1 MENLQEGSEAW
12 FWMGGILATGLVE
25 ITDDPKKLSDGG
37 FWVVS
42 ATFEGQN
49 TFAKFDRVE
58 RNRDFPI
65 TQQWQGLESTWK
77 SSIDRDGYMEFV
89 EQIRSQIEIGEVYQ
103 VNACRILSA
112 EFSGAS
118 LAPLFARILELN
130 PAPQACY
137 LKLPGLEIAS
147 ASPELFLEREGNLI
161 KCSPIKG
168 TRRISAGN
176 NTFDSKDESENI
188 MIVDLMRNDFGRIC
202 ESVEVGAL
210 LRQEIHPGLE
220 HLVSDVFGRLK
231 PDIDWKDIFSQI
243 LPAGSIS
250 GTPKISALKVIKA
263 NEPTLRGPY
272 CGSLG
277 WVEGERANLSVA
289 IRLFWRDGGLLKFG
303 SGAGITWSSSAEA
316 EWDETELK
324 ADKLI
329 SLAGGLREDS
339 WPYGRGIF
347 ETLRVEDG
355 EVLLLAEHLERARK
369 SAKDL
374 GISIPSDEVIK
385 NAIGW
390 VKRVRLGRLRL
401 HFGHTFT
408 LSLIPYVEQKG
419 LAKVVTHRLDLA
431 LDQTAHKAFPYTRN
445 LELLADVRG
454 RGFDEVLII
463 NSHNE
468 LAEGAVSN
476 FVFRIDD
483 LWITPPL
490 SAGVLP
496 GIIRQKMLEAGLAIE
511 GNVSADDLRQVT
523 HAFSLSSLRLAQ
535 PVESIDGVVLAQ
547 DELSKV
553 WAVKLRQFLVTNSVG

>member
-1 MENLQEGSEAW
+1 M
-12 FWMGGILATGLVE
+12 
-25 ITDDPKKLSDGG
+25 
-37 FWVVS
+37 
-42 ATFEGQN
+42 
-49 TFAKFDRVE
+49 
-58 RNRDFPI
+58 
-65 TQQWQGLESTWK
+65 
-77 SSIDRDGYMEFV
+77 
-89 EQIRSQIEIGEVYQ
+89 
-103 VNACRILSA
+103 
-112 EFSGAS
+112 
-118 LAPLFARILELN
+118 
-130 PAPQACY
+130 
-137 LKLPGLEIAS
+137 
-147 ASPELFLEREGNLI
+147 
-161 KCSPIKG
+161 
-168 TRRISAGN
+168 
-176 NTFDSKDESENI
+176 
-188 MIVDLMRNDFGRIC
+188 
-202 ESVEVGAL
+202 
-210 LRQEIHPGLE
+210 
-220 HLVSDVFGRLK
+220 
-231 PDIDWKDIFSQI
+231 
-243 LPAGSIS
+243 
-250 GTPKISALKVIKA
+250 
-263 NEPTLRGPY
+263 
-272 CGSLG
+272 
-277 WVEGERANLSVA
+277 
-289 IRLFWRDGGLLKFG
+289 
-303 SGAGITWSSSAEA
+303 
-316 EWDETELK
+316 
-324 ADKLI
+324 I